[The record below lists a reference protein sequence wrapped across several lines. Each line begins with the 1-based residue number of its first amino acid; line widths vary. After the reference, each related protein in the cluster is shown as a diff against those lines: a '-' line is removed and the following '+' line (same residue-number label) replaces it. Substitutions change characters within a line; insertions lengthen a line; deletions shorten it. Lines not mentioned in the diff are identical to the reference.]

1 MHVGIYWPFTSGQAA
16 IPRVSHH
23 HTFELL
29 CLIPGLWILI
39 SGLWIL
45 VGVTRS
51 ATIPGRPIIRHIS
64 EYCLIST
71 LALRRSVGK
80 PIDRNT
86 FPLAFC
92 FHDYCFKTVFWTSTF
107 IAKSIRST
115 NLWGVKSESVMHRGV
130 AISRSEPGVCP
141 RDAEGD
147 PQHRACRGAQRTKPL
162 SDPPVLVRMPPAFS

>member
-1 MHVGIYWPFTSGQAA
+1 MHVGIDWTFRSGQAA

-23 HTFELL
+23 HTLKLL

-51 ATIPGRPIIRHIS
+51 AKIPGRPIIRHIS

-71 LALRRSVGK
+71 LALRR
-80 PIDRNT
+80 
-86 FPLAFC
+86 
-92 FHDYCFKTVFWTSTF
+92 
-107 IAKSIRST
+107 IRST

-147 PQHRACRGAQRTKPL
+147 PQHRACRGAHRTKPL